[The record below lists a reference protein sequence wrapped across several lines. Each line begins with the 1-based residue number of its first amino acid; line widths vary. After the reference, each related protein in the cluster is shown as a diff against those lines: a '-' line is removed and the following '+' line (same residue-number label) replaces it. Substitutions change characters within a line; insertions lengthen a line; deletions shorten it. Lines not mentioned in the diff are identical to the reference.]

1 MTSKPRTIDNLGLD
15 ASIRYAKDKELFEAK
30 FIEESQIVSKKTEI
44 PVSKPYVPSEF
55 EQTFSSAKTILWA
68 SFSPPPETFSSGN
81 TLFSYQLI
89 PSLGT
94 YEQHEDAEQLL
105 EEALERKRES
115 DQDQSEK
122 EKQQENKEKQLI
134 ADLIACIA
142 KIDKTLSL
150 INSRRNQY
158 QRG

>member
-1 MTSKPRTIDNLGLD
+1 MTSKPRTIDNLGLE
-15 ASIRYAKDKELFEAK
+15 ASIRYARDQKLFEAR
-30 FIEESQIVSKKTEI
+30 FIEESQIVSTKSQI

-55 EQTFSSAKTILWA
+55 DQLFTSPKTLVWA
-68 SFSPPPETFSSGN
+68 TFSPPPETLSN
-81 TLFSYQLI
+81 VTELFSYQLI

-94 YEQHEDAEQLL
+94 YEQHEDLELLL
-105 EEALERKRES
+105 EDALERKR
-115 DQDQSEK
+115 QSKQKQSNK
-122 EKQQENKEKQLI
+122 EKQQEEKEKQLI
-134 ADLIACIA
+134 KNLLQCIA